1 MLTVHCFHVLS
12 GWVKVLVP
20 LRYRALVSQYAQFG
34 EDVTG
39 PLASEL
45 RRLSGM
51 GWCSRTEYRTWL
63 QLPGVV
69 VER

>member
-1 MLTVHCFHVLS
+1 MLTVHTFHILS

-20 LRYRALVSQYAQFG
+20 LRYRALVEQYAQFG
-34 EDVTG
+34 EDV
-39 PLASEL
+39 PEREF

-69 VER
+69 VERA